1 MGKSVFKDL
10 IREIKGSL
18 GRFISIMAITAIGA
32 AFFAGVTA
40 SSGDMK
46 RSSDN
51 YYDEY
56 NMNDI
61 RIISSIGLTDDD
73 LQVIAKVQGVKGG
86 SNNHLPLIKMLIYIT
101 SYNFALKGI
110 HDITETCA

>member
-40 SSGDMK
+40 SSGDYEAFV
-46 RSSDN
+46 R
-51 YYDEY
+51 
-56 NMNDI
+56 
-61 RIISSIGLTDDD
+61 
-73 LQVIAKVQGVKGG
+73 
-86 SNNHLPLIKMLIYIT
+86 
-101 SYNFALKGI
+101 
-110 HDITETCA
+110 

>member
-73 LQVIAKVQGVKGG
+73 LQVIAKAHSFLFYIQRTRPTLLSGKS
-86 SNNHLPLIKMLIYIT
+86 SNTYKL
-101 SYNFALKGI
+101 FA
-110 HDITETCA
+110 